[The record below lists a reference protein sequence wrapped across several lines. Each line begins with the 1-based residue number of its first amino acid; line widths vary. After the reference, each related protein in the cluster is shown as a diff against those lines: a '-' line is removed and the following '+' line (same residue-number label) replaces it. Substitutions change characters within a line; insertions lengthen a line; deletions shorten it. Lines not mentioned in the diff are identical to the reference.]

1 VSRALLRVVLA
12 ELDAA
17 GNAVPLA
24 RALRDAGVEVVY
36 AGQLRTCTQV
46 TSTVEQED
54 PDVLGLT
61 VDAATDPALLAE
73 LVAAL
78 PTIRVFG
85 WGAMTDGLLKRMFS
99 DETQVTQW
107 LAGGAAHPLKHRL
120 TAHGDRPHQV
130 RSP

>member
-1 VSRALLRVVLA
+1 VVLA
-12 ELDAA
+12 ELDAE

-36 AGQLRTCTQV
+36 AGRLRTCTQV
-46 TSTVEQED
+46 TRTVEQED

-78 PTIRVFG
+78 PAVRVFG
-85 WGAMTDGLLKRMFS
+85 WGARADSLLEWLFS

-107 LAGGAAHPLKHRL
+107 LASGPIHPPETPSDLAR
-120 TAHGDRPHQV
+120 
-130 RSP
+130 